1 LNSWIQGAFDDG
13 DDDDDDEDS
22 VVKLS
27 EEQVKVVQMA
37 VNGESL
43 FITGG
48 AGTGKSLVI
57 REIIRRS
64 EPWAIYSVFYWEG
77 GVLGKG
83 YVACHREMCPSTLP

>member
-1 LNSWIQGAFDDG
+1 LNSCIQGAFDDG
-13 DDDDDDEDS
+13 DEDDDDDEDS

-64 EPWAIYSVFYWEG
+64 EPWAINPVFVGEWG
-77 GVLGKG
+77 GLGKG
-83 YVACHREMCPSTLP
+83 YVLYFSGRGGI